1 MTTFIQPEIVT
12 YTKKYCGDRQY
23 HGVGKSKCKC
33 SECTLGRFIGAVG
46 RNDLAC
52 VQSMLCKQPDLLDR
66 RLVTRSFADS
76 YGGELVLFTS
86 NHMKAETALMR
97 AIAHGRI
104 LMFDYLLEIG
114 CDPNVPVR
122 GLDGVELSPLM
133 MAVLIGAPLFM
144 ITRLLGISDLSFR
157 TGGNRNIFH
166 SLAPPSM
173 MGNTHQADSGEEDI
187 FAVMHR
193 RREAGDPI
201 ADVNAIDVTGVSPL
215 VQALRMNCSDYF
227 ITELLSFGADVF
239 LHTREELSTLI
250 KAPPLRSRLERL
262 QKPEQ
267 IYAASCARDLGTTPD
282 GNPLVWKQ
290 LPDELW
296 RHMGSFL

>member
-23 HGVGKSKCKC
+23 HGVGKNKCKC
-33 SECTLGRFIGAVG
+33 SECMLGRFIGAVG

-52 VQSMLCKQPDLLDR
+52 VENMLCKQPDLLDR
-66 RLVTRSFADS
+66 RLVTKSFADS

-86 NHMKAETALMR
+86 HHMKEDTALMR
-97 AIAHGRI
+97 AIAHKRI
-104 LMFDYLLEIG
+104 LMFDHLLEMG
-114 CDPNVPVR
+114 CDPNVPVK
-122 GLDGVELSPLM
+122 GVDGIDMLPLM
-133 MAVLIGAPLFM
+133 VAVKTYAPHFM

-157 TGGNRNIFH
+157 TERNQNIFH
-166 SLAPPSM
+166 FM
-173 MGNTHQADSGEEDI
+173 MDNTHQADSGEEDI
-187 FAVMHR
+187 FAILHR
-193 RREAGDPI
+193 RLEAGDPI
-201 ADVNAIDVTGVSPL
+201 ADVNAIDVTGMSPL
-215 VQALRMNCSDYF
+215 LTAIKAGYSDYF
-227 ITELLSFGADVF
+227 ITQLISFGADVF
-239 LHTREELSTLI
+239 LHTREQLSTLSTRI
-250 KAPPLRSRLERL
+250 TAPMHSRLERL

-282 GNPLVWKQ
+282 GNPLVWKR